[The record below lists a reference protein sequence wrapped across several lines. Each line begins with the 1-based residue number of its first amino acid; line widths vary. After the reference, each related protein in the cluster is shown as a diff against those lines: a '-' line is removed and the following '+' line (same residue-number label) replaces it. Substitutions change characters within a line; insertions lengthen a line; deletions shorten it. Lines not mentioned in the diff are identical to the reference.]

1 MVGITPPVENAY
13 SVKRATNLLG
23 IPFSQ
28 HKRDSSEPS
37 GKGKNGDSLVGK
49 CAFTS
54 KLENHKQKSKITRK
68 QICFLLFDALAFV
81 PESVKHLVF
90 P

>member
-37 GKGKNGDSLVGK
+37 GKGKKWRFASGK
-49 CAFTS
+49 MCIYI
-54 KLENHKQKSKITRK
+54 ETRK
-68 QICFLLFDALAFV
+68 SQT
-81 PESVKHLVF
+81 KK
-90 P
+90 